1 MPTPVL
7 STATTTWNGQ
17 LLTGRGRVSLDS
29 SHAVTLQLSWK
40 ARSEGGADT
49 TTPEELLAAAHSGCY
64 SMALANALAAA
75 DFTPDHIVTTA
86 EVTFETGRGIT
97 TSHLRVR
104 AKVPGI
110 PERDFL
116 MLAQEAK
123 RTCPVSL
130 ALTGV
135 IISVEAALE

>member
-86 EVTFETGRGIT
+86 EVTFETGRGIC
-97 TSHLRVR
+97 R
-104 AKVPGI
+104 
-110 PERDFL
+110 
-116 MLAQEAK
+116 
-123 RTCPVSL
+123 VSL